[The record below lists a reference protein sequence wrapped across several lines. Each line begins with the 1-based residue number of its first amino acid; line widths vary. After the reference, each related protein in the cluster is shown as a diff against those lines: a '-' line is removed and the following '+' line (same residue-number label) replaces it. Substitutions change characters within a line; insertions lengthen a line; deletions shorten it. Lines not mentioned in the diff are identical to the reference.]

1 MYTLNPT
8 HNNKVTGEPSQSR
21 LEVWSR
27 VSKAKNRQT
36 SLLQTAGASMM
47 YGMASA
53 GNTCPPQSVFD
64 RLDIAT
70 DTKVNRTIAK
80 DLSRLIKLTLDEQD
94 VCQDDEKAPSEK
106 GLNGNRVLDQ
116 AFASHTRL

>member
-1 MYTLNPT
+1 MCTLNPT
-8 HNNKVTGEPSQSR
+8 HNNNVTGEPSQSR

-70 DTKVNRTIAK
+70 DVKVNRTIAK
-80 DLSRLIKLTLDEQD
+80 DLSRLIKLTLNEQD
-94 VCQDDEKAPSEK
+94 VCQNDEKAQGE
-106 GLNGNRVLDQ
+106 
-116 AFASHTRL
+116 